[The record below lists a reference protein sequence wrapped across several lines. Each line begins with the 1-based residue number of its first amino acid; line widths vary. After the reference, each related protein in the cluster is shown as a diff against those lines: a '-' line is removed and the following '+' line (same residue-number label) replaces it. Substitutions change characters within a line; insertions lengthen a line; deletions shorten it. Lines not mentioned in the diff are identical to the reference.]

1 MFFSVIMSLFRI
13 LLPRACQK
21 DRRYC
26 VVFNIFAVYNKLGNK
41 NGEAFSQSDF
51 SVFGDET
58 EETAADN
65 MSAYEIANRKSLAEA
80 LSSREIEYEK
90 ITFDMNKTADDIIEI
105 SNVCLSVPY
114 NSPSDDDY
122 IRGNG
127 LYRFSTGIRIIRDE
141 Q

>member
-1 MFFSVIMSLFRI
+1 M
-13 LLPRACQK
+13 CQE
-21 DRRYC
+21 Y
-26 VVFNIFAVYNKLGNK
+26 IE
-41 NGEAFSQSDF
+41 EAFSQSDF

-65 MSAYEIANRKSLAEA
+65 MSAYEIAVEKSLAEA

-114 NSPSDDDY
+114 NSPSDDEIISAVTDY
-122 IRGNG
+122 TG
-127 LYRFSTGIRIIRDE
+127 FSREIIRIIRDE